1 MTDLGE
7 AQRFLGLEIGRNTAG
22 ITLSQTTYI
31 HSIIRKFGLESA
43 KEVSSPMDA
52 NVDLDNPLC
61 NDKQLTDKILY
72 QSMIESLMYAALGTR
87 PDIAFCVT
95 VLSKYNANPLQM
107 HLTAAKRALRYLKKT
122 SKYGLHFTGTAQ
134 QPNASET
141 GFTDSD
147 WAGSTGSRKSIGG
160 YVFQTNKGSIS
171 WQAKS
176 QTVVALSTLE
186 AEYIACSDATR
197 EALWLRQLRSDIDGS
212 IDDAMPINC
221 DNQGALKLIATGVL
235 KAKTKHI
242 DIKFHHAKDEQ
253 EKGNV
258 KFDYI
263 ASEDNVADLL
273 TKALPVARHQAL
285 TERLGLHEVK
295 VSDTPQKEGGV

>member
-1 MTDLGE
+1 
-7 AQRFLGLEIGRNTAG
+7 
-22 ITLSQTTYI
+22 
-31 HSIIRKFGLESA
+31 
-43 KEVSSPMDA
+43 MDA

-61 NDKQLTDKILY
+61 EDKQVADTTLY
-72 QSMIESLMYAALGTR
+72 QSMIGSLMYAALGTR
-87 PDIAFCVT
+87 PDIAFCVA

-122 SKYGLHFTGTAQ
+122 SKYELHYSSTVQ
-134 QPNASET
+134 QPDTSIV

-160 YVFQTNKGSIS
+160 YVFQMNKGSIS

-197 EALWLRQLRSDIDGS
+197 EAIWLRRLRAEIDQLGDPTVSMPIP
-212 IDDAMPINC
+212 ITTPTPINC

-242 DIKFHHAKDEQ
+242 DIKFHHARDEQ
-253 EKGNV
+253 EKGHV
-258 KFDYI
+258 KFDYV
-263 ASEDNVADLL
+263 ASEDNIADLL
-273 TKALPVARHQAL
+273 TKALPAPRHQTL
-285 TERLGLHEVK
+285 TSKIGLHEVK
-295 VSDTPQKEGGV
+295 DTT